1 MNTTHEIIQEGDI
14 VVMYASRNQYKTI
27 KVTKGKIY
35 QCVYGI
41 YPHDSIIGRKYGEE
55 IQSKDKKGY
64 LYALQLTPSLYT
76 LVLQHRTQVL
86 YHQTIAP
93 VLEYFDITPNSTI
106 VESGTGSGCLSVA
119 FASRLKYGNT
129 IGNGHL
135 YTYEFHE
142 ERKKKA
148 EEDFADLGLDQV
160 ITVVLRDVVGNG
172 FLIENQLNEGDADC
186 VFLDLPNVHEAIPHA
201 HKVLRVGGKICCFCI
216 SIEQVQK
223 SCDELRKDGKFTNIL
238 TKEYVTR
245 PYSIRGVFEKNSK
258 QSCIADDVLVHPI
271 NTTKG
276 HVGYVTFAMKVN

>member
-14 VVMYASRNQYKTI
+14 VVLYGSRNQYETI
-27 KVTKGKIY
+27 KVTKGKVY
-35 QCVYGI
+35 QCKYGM
-41 YPHDSIIGRKYGEE
+41 YPHDNLIGRKYGEE
-55 IQSKDKKGY
+55 IESTKGRGF

-86 YHQTIAP
+86 YHETISP
-93 VLEYFDITPNSTI
+93 VLEYFDITPNSVI

-119 FASRLKYGNT
+119 FASRLKYGET

-142 ERKKKA
+142 QRKLKA
-148 EEDFADLGLDQV
+148 EEDFKNFGYEDV
-160 ITVVLRDVVGNG
+160 ITVVLRDVVSNG

-186 VFLDLPNVHEAIPHA
+186 VFLDLPNVHEAISHA
-201 HKVLRVGGKICCFCI
+201 HKVLRIGGKICCFCI

-223 SCDELRKDGKFTNIL
+223 SCDELRKDGRFTNIL

-245 PYSIRGVFEKNSK
+245 PYSIRGVFEKKNTN
-258 QSCIADDVLVHPI
+258 SCIADDVLCCPI
-271 NTTKG
+271 TTTKG
-276 HVGYVTFAMKVN
+276 HVGYVTFAMKVQ